1 MREARTG
8 RLPRG
13 AGLGLALALAAAC
26 SNGDPG
32 DGGER
37 IPVKGIVQ
45 DAQANTRLF
54 FYDEDLNQLGPLS
67 VQVRQDGSYGP
78 LTFSTGM
85 FFGAGTASGFT
96 TGELVGFE
104 VHSSDDS
111 LQIDFDLDPV
121 TVPLA
126 VGNRWT
132 YDELLGGAGTPA
144 HTVVVEITDSQQVND
159 LTVFTVEERTTDL
172 TSGDADTLTYFLA
185 SFAGGIRQS
194 LDADI
199 TDTDE
204 LLLRVPATLGSTW
217 STPDFATGAVLQKRI
232 KAISCDSSGCIE
244 TNDFTIAQDPAGT
257 FMSVSEIHEAGGQ
270 TSITVFS
277 TIGIVD
283 SVVIDTASSSAVVQ
297 RKLTRFESPVGGST

>member
-1 MREARTG
+1 MRDARTG
-8 RLPRG
+8 RVLRVG
-13 AGLGLALALAAAC
+13 ALCLALTTAAC
-26 SNGDPG
+26 NNSPSNGADQ
-32 DGGER
+32 
-37 IPVKGIVQ
+37 IPVKGIVR

-54 FYDEDLNQLGPLS
+54 FYDDQLNQLGPLS

-78 LTFSTGM
+78 LTFDSGM

-132 YDELLGGAGTPA
+132 YDELVGGASTPA
-144 HTVVVEITDSQQVND
+144 RTVVVEITDSQPGDDV
-159 LTVFTVEERTTDL
+159 TVFSVAERTTDL
-172 TSGDADTLTYFLA
+172 VSGATDTLNYFLA
-185 SFAGGIRQS
+185 SFAGGIRKS
-194 LDADI
+194 LDAEI

-232 KAISCDSSGCIE
+232 KAISCDSSGCVE
-244 TNDFTIAQDPAGT
+244 TNDFTIAQEPAGT
-257 FMSVSEIHEAGGQ
+257 FMSVSEIHDAGGQ

-277 TIGIVD
+277 TIGMVD
-283 SVVIDTASSSAVVQ
+283 SVVLDTASSSAVVQ

>member
-1 MREARTG
+1 MRDPRTG
-8 RLPRG
+8 RVLPV
-13 AGLGLALALAAAC
+13 AALCLALALAAAC
-26 SNGDPG
+26 NNTPN
-32 DGGER
+32 DGGDR
-37 IPVKGIVQ
+37 IPVKGIVR
-45 DAQANTRLF
+45 DAQVNTRLF
-54 FYDEDLNQLGPLS
+54 FYDGELNQLGPLS

-78 LTFSTGM
+78 LRFATGT

-132 YDELLGGAGTPA
+132 YDELVGGATTPA
-144 HTVVVEITDSQQVND
+144 RTVVVEITASQPGPDVAAI
-159 LTVFTVEERTTDL
+159 FTVEERTTDL
-172 TSGDADTLTYFLA
+172 VTAAADTLTYFLA
-185 SFAGGIRQS
+185 SFAGGIRKS
-194 LDADI
+194 MDVDI
-199 TDTDE
+199 TEADE

-217 STPDFATGAVLQKRI
+217 STVDFATGAVLQKRI
-232 KAISCDSSGCIE
+232 KAISCDSGGCVE
-244 TNDFTIAQDPAGT
+244 TNDFTIAREPAGT

-270 TSITVFS
+270 AFITVFS

-283 SVVIDTASSSAVVQ
+283 SVVLETATSNAVVQ
-297 RKLTRFESPVGGST
+297 RKLTRFESPVSGSA